1 MRSPIWFR
9 VCNKVDDPIYQQ
21 AWVRVTDRVDQK
33 TKYPVQRQI
42 QGELGVMIDLQL
54 ETDIDQLTLL

>member
-1 MRSPIWFR
+1 
-9 VCNKVDDPIYQQ
+9 VDDPIYQQ